1 VRIQSR
7 PGSSFVTKAA
17 TPHPLTRGTLTGEAR
32 QQAEEREAHILGDGP
47 RLQPIELNEV
57 SSGLLKILERM
68 ETVNGVLQSSAE
80 GDRGGTEPLR
90 AQVLADPEAAA
101 SSPEVLASLNS
112 LPEIVLTMLHHAD
125 LFALHTDVGLQ
136 LLARGA
142 LSFRER
148 EFAVLRIAW
157 LCQAPYEWGEH
168 VMVGKRFGLTSDDIA
183 RVINGPDAE
192 GLDEHES
199 AILRAVDELHG
210 DAMISDATWRTLA
223 KRLDERQLI
232 ELPIIV
238 GQYQTVAYYQNSLR
252 LRLHTGNAG
261 LKAR

>member
-1 VRIQSR
+1 LTEE
-7 PGSSFVTKAA
+7 TKPNADA
-17 TPHPLTRGTLTGEAR
+17 RTTLTESAR
-32 QQAEEREAHILGDGP
+32 RRAEEREAHILGDGP
-47 RLQPIELNEV
+47 RLQPIELNRL
-57 SSGLLKILERM
+57 SSDLLQIMAQM
-68 ETVNGVLQSSAE
+68 ESVNGVLQSNTE
-80 GDRGGTEPLR
+80 GDRGGTQDLR
-90 AQVLADPEAAA
+90 TQVLADPEAAA
-101 SSPEVLASLNS
+101 SSPEILASLAR
-112 LPEIVLTMLHHAD
+112 LPEIVRTMLRHAE
-125 LFALHTDVGLQ
+125 LFAVHTAVGLQ

-142 LSFRER
+142 LSLRDREL
-148 EFAVLRIAW
+148 AVLRIAW

-168 VMVGKRFGLTSDDIA
+168 VLVGKRFGFTSEDIA
-183 RVINGPDAE
+183 RVVCGPNAE

-210 DAMISDATWRTLA
+210 DSMISDATWSTLA

-252 LRLHTGNAG
+252 LRLHTGNFG

>member
-1 VRIQSR
+1 
-7 PGSSFVTKAA
+7 VTKA
-17 TPHPLTRGTLTGEAR
+17 TKQHPDIGATLTGEELR
-32 QQAEEREAHILGDGP
+32 QAEVREADILGDGP
-47 RLQPIELNEV
+47 RLQPIELTEV
-57 SSGLLKILERM
+57 SAGLLKILGRM

-90 AQVLADPEAAA
+90 ARVLADPEAAA
-101 SSPEVLASLNS
+101 ASPEVLAALKR
-112 LPEIVLTMLHHAD
+112 LPEIVLTMLRHAD

-142 LSFRER
+142 LSFRDR

-168 VMVGKRFGLTSDDIA
+168 VLVGKRFGLTSDDIA
-183 RVINGPDAE
+183 CVINGPDAD
-192 GLDEHES
+192 GLDEHAS

-210 DAMISDATWRTLA
+210 NAMISDATWLTLA

>member
-1 VRIQSR
+1 M
-7 PGSSFVTKAA
+7 TKATKRNHGA
-17 TPHPLTRGTLTGEAR
+17 GAALPGEAQR
-32 QQAEEREAHILGDGP
+32 QAEDREAHIFGDGP
-47 RLQPIELNEV
+47 RLPPIELNEV

-68 ETVNGVLQSSAE
+68 ETVNDVLQSSAE
-80 GDRGGTEPLR
+80 GDRGGTEQLR
-90 AQVLADPEAAA
+90 AQVLADPEAAG
-101 SSPEVLASLNS
+101 SSPDVLAGLSR

-142 LSFRER
+142 LSFRDR
-148 EFAVLRIAW
+148 ELAVLRIAW

-168 VMVGKRFGLTSDDIA
+168 VMVGKRFGLTGDDIA
-183 RVINGPDAE
+183 RVIDGPDAE

-210 DAMISDATWRTLA
+210 NAMICDATWRTLA

-232 ELPIIV
+232 ELPIVV

-252 LRLHTGNAG
+252 LRLHTGNPG

>member
-1 VRIQSR
+1 
-7 PGSSFVTKAA
+7 VTKA
-17 TPHPLTRGTLTGEAR
+17 TKQHPGTGATLTDEQLR
-32 QQAEEREAHILGDGP
+32 QAEVREAHILGDGP

-57 SSGLLKILERM
+57 SAGLLKILERM

-90 AQVLADPEAAA
+90 ARVLANPEAAA
-101 SSPEVLASLNS
+101 SSPEVLAALKC
-112 LPEIVLTMLHHAD
+112 LPEIVLTMLRHAD

-142 LSFRER
+142 LSFRDR

-168 VMVGKRFGLTSDDIA
+168 VLVGKRFGLSSEDIA
-183 RVINGPDAE
+183 CVINGPDAD

-210 DAMISDATWRTLA
+210 NAMISDATWLTLA

>member
-1 VRIQSR
+1 MTEATKLH
-7 PGSSFVTKAA
+7 PGTDA
-17 TPHPLTRGTLTGEAR
+17 TLTREALR
-32 QQAEEREAHILGDGP
+32 QAEEREAHILGDGP

-57 SSGLLKILERM
+57 SAGLLKILERM
-68 ETVNGVLQSSAE
+68 ESVNGVLQSSAE

-90 AQVLADPEAAA
+90 ARVLADPEAAA
-101 SSPEVLASLNS
+101 SSPEVLASLNR
-112 LPEIVLTMLHHAD
+112 LPEIVLTMLRHAD
-125 LFALHTDVGLQ
+125 LFTLHTDVGLQ

-142 LSFRER
+142 LSFRDR

-168 VMVGKRFGLTSDDIA
+168 VLVGKRFGLSSEDIA
-183 RVINGPDAE
+183 CVIKGPDAD

-199 AILRAVDELHG
+199 ALLRAVDELHG
-210 DAMISDATWRTLA
+210 DAMISDATWLTLA

>member
-1 VRIQSR
+1 VTEATKQQ
-7 PGSSFVTKAA
+7 PGAGA
-17 TPHPLTRGTLTGEAR
+17 TLTGEELR
-32 QQAEEREAHILGDGP
+32 QAEEREAHILGDGP

-57 SSGLLKILERM
+57 SAALLKILERM
-68 ETVNGVLQSSAE
+68 ETVNGVLQSGAE

-90 AQVLADPEAAA
+90 ARVLADPAAAA
-101 SSPEVLASLNS
+101 SSPEVLASLNR
-112 LPEIVLTMLHHAD
+112 LPEIVLTMLRHPD
-125 LFALHTDVGLQ
+125 LFVLHTDVGLQ

-142 LSFRER
+142 LSFRDR

-168 VMVGKRFGLTSDDIA
+168 VMVGKRFGLSSEDIA
-183 RVINGPDAE
+183 RVINGPDAD

-210 DAMISDATWRTLA
+210 NAMISDATWFTLA
-223 KRLDERQLI
+223 QRLDERQLI

-238 GQYQTVAYYQNSLR
+238 GQYQSVAYYQNSLR
-252 LRLHTGNAG
+252 LRLHTGNRG